1 MFSRLMPREGK
12 YFELFNAHAQQ
23 IVLGA
28 KELVSLMESFG
39 SGPGNSVAV
48 HTRNIDEIESR
59 ADEIF
64 AEVMSSM
71 HRSFVTPL
79 DRDEIHQLI
88 TGMDDIL
95 DLIEDVAD
103 IVILYDVSVATTEM
117 RNLAITTLS
126 CCERVKTA
134 VELLSNM
141 DNGQKILQICR
152 EISELES
159 EADRMMRSGMS
170 KLFREEPDVRQVLKL
185 KAVYEVLESV
195 SDRCDDVAKT
205 IEAIVFENS

>member
-23 IVLGA
+23 MLLGA
-28 KELVSLMESFG
+28 KELVALMESFG
-39 SGPGNSVAV
+39 PDGNSVQL
-48 HTRNIDEIESR
+48 HTRNIDEIESK
-59 ADEIF
+59 ADEITH
-64 AEVMSSM
+64 EVMSLM
-71 HRSFVTPL
+71 HKTFVTPL

-88 TGMDDIL
+88 NGMDDIL

-103 IVILYDVSVATTEM
+103 IVILYDVKTATPEM
-117 RNLAITTLS
+117 RSLAITTLQ
-126 CCERVKTA
+126 CVDRVKTV
-134 VELLSNM
+134 VEMISNM
-141 DNGQKILQICR
+141 DNGQKILSICR

-159 EADRMMRSGMS
+159 EADRTMRAGMS

-195 SDRCDDVAKT
+195 SDRCEYTAKV
-205 IEAIVFENS
+205 IESIVLENS

>member
-23 IVLGA
+23 MLLGA
-28 KELVSLMESFG
+28 KELVALMESFG
-39 SGPGNSVAV
+39 PEGNAV
-48 HTRNIDEIESR
+48 QLHTRNIDEIESKG
-59 ADEIF
+59 DVITN
-64 AEVMSSM
+64 EVMSLM
-71 HRSFVTPL
+71 HKTFVTPL

-88 TGMDDIL
+88 NGMDDIL

-103 IVILYDVSVATTEM
+103 IVILYDVKVATPEM
-117 RNLAITTLS
+117 RSLAITTLQ
-126 CCERVKTA
+126 CVDRVKA
-134 VELLSNM
+134 VVEMISNM
-141 DNGQKILQICR
+141 DNGQKILSICR

-159 EADRMMRSGMS
+159 EADRTMRAGMS

-195 SDRCDDVAKT
+195 SDRCEYTAK
-205 IEAIVFENS
+205 IVESIVLENS